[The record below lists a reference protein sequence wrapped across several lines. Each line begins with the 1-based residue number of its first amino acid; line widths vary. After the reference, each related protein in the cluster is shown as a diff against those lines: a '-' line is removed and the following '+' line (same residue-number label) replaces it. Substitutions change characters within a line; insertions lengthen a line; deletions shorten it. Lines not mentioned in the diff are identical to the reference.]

1 VRFCWILA
9 KTYIIYSLSTNI
21 TILHPSKR
29 ILMLKCPN
37 ETIFFSNH
45 AEELRVILFKV
56 EINAVHESSTDPTRV
71 NLQRVLAR

>member
-1 VRFCWILA
+1 MRFCWILA
-9 KTYIIYSLSTNI
+9 KTHIIYSLSSNI

-56 EINAVHESSTDPTRV
+56 EINVVHESSTDPTRV
-71 NLQRVLAR
+71 NLQQVLAR

>member
-1 VRFCWILA
+1 MRFCWILA
-9 KTYIIYSLSTNI
+9 KTHIIYSLSSNT

-45 AEELRVILFKV
+45 AGELRVILFKV
-56 EINAVHESSTDPTRV
+56 EINVVHESSTDPTPV

>member
-1 VRFCWILA
+1 
-9 KTYIIYSLSTNI
+9 
-21 TILHPSKR
+21 
-29 ILMLKCPN
+29 MLKCPN